1 MEPFEYVWEYAGVQY
16 LIGTVLIIEI
26 DQFKKN
32 SPRAHRAPA
41 ARENVFH
48 SFWFRVTKLLSM
60 HLVVY
65 T

>member
-32 SPRAHRAPA
+32 LPRAHRAPA
-41 ARENVFH
+41 VRENVF
-48 SFWFRVTKLLSM
+48 FT
-60 HLVVY
+60 